1 MTGEYSF
8 QKNSNL
14 VKTNSILKPNL
25 TNFVSLGL
33 ALILF
38 HLFSPSNAF
47 GQLSGTKVIGSGGD
61 YATFAAAVSAL
72 NSQGVGAGGVTFNV
86 KTGTYNEQIRIGNVS
101 NTSASN
107 PVIFQSQSGN
117 RADVTLHYTATGA
130 ATNYVVKLDSSD
142 YVTFQ
147 KLTINAT
154 GTTYARVFELAGGAT
169 NITIANNAISGLS
182 TTSNAANYYLIY
194 SDNYNNSNIQISGNN
209 FVNGGWGIVLYGV
222 SNAVQTTGTRVLN
235 DTFSTGY
242 GGVYLQ
248 YHKSAYINGNVVT
261 TGAYGIQ
268 SYDCDDSLQIQK
280 NRINVPANGYGI
292 TVQYCDGTQFGGK
305 GLIANNFVHIGGNST
320 AYGIYLETCTW
331 QNVYYNSVNITSTYT
346 AGGLA
351 FYPNNGGNLSVR
363 NNVFA
368 NNGGGYAYY
377 VNTPGA
383 VSNSNYN
390 DLYSPG
396 SYLAFWSGDRKDL
409 AAFKTASTKD
419 TNSVS
424 IYPQYLS
431 STDLHQASPW
441 IDSAGTPLSLVTD
454 DIEGQA
460 RG

>member
-72 NSQGVGAGGVTFNV
+72 NSQGVGAGGVTFNG
-86 KTGTYNEQIRIGNVS
+86 KTV
-101 NTSASN
+101 
-107 PVIFQSQSGN
+107 
-117 RADVTLHYTATGA
+117 
-130 ATNYVVKLDSSD
+130 
-142 YVTFQ
+142 
-147 KLTINAT
+147 TINAT
-154 GTTYARVFELAGGAT
+154 GTTYARVFELAGGVT

-261 TGAYGIQ
+261 TAAYGIQ

-305 GLIANNFVHIGGNST
+305 GLIADNFVHIGGNST

-409 AAFKTASTKD
+409 AAFKTASSKD
-419 TNSVS
+419 TNSDS

-431 STDLHQASPW
+431 STDLHQSSPW
-441 IDSAGTPLSLVTD
+441 IDSAGVPLSGSFSVYQDIDGDARDVNKPDIGADEFVAATSSLTPLSGSYT
-454 DIEGQA
+454 IGY
-460 RG
+460 